1 MCNFVQLFF
10 QLGVGNTRMIDGFQ
24 LLDEDGLGVGDVAES
39 DGTLLEITFFHLRV
53 DQSVHQLADA
63 LLRIVGK

>member
-1 MCNFVQLFF
+1 MV
-10 QLGVGNTRMIDGFQ
+10 DGLQ

-53 DQSVHQLADA
+53 DQSVHQFADA
-63 LLRIVGK
+63 LLRIVGQ